1 MHQKKRV
8 STPRFFLLLT
18 PALFIVL
25 LVGCSQM
32 EPVNKDLRY
41 FDLQR
46 FYDSEA
52 QKLSA
57 SKAQLKKTTLF
68 DGQRN
73 STILT
78 QPDWHKEFAL
88 LMLADINKPAWKNS
102 FRIDTVKHDS
112 TLLIR
117 YTATENHIA
126 VRLLEVTRVMG
137 EVVKIHCKSVADNF
151 VYATTQEMWYA
162 PQEGFRV
169 FGSQKVLWFYEKRYE
184 IKTAFMY

>member
-8 STPRFFLLLT
+8 STPRFFLLIS

-25 LVGCSQM
+25 LIGCSQK

-46 FYDSEA
+46 FFNSEA
-52 QKLSA
+52 QRLSA
-57 SKAQLKKTTLF
+57 SKAQLKKSTLF
-68 DGQRN
+68 DGQHD

-88 LMLADINKPAWKNS
+88 LMHADINKPAWKNS
-102 FRIDTVKHDS
+102 FVIDTVNHDS
-112 TLLIR
+112 ILLIR

-126 VRLLEVTRVMG
+126 VRLLEVTRVKG
-137 EVVKIHCKSVADNF
+137 EVIKIHCKSVADNF

-162 PQEGFRV
+162 PHEGFSV
-169 FGSQKVLWFYEKRYE
+169 WGSQKVLWFYEKRYE
-184 IKTAFMY
+184 IKTAFI

>member
-8 STPRFFLLLT
+8 STPRFFLFILQLI
-18 PALFIVL
+18 FIVL
-25 LVGCSQM
+25 FVGCSPI
-32 EPVNKDLRY
+32 EPVNKDLRF

-52 QKLSA
+52 LKLSA

-68 DGQRN
+68 DGQRD

-88 LMLADINKPAWKNS
+88 LLHADINKPAWKNS
-102 FRIDTVKHDS
+102 FAIDTVTHDS

-126 VRLLEVTRVMG
+126 VRLLEVTCVKG
-137 EVVKIHCKSVADNF
+137 VVVKIHCKSIADNF

-162 PQEGFRV
+162 PQEGFSV
-169 FGSQKVLWFYEKRYE
+169 WGSQKVLWFYEKRYE
-184 IKTAFMY
+184 IKTAFI